1 MQKTSRHA
9 TFSLSLPYEINNK
22 KKGERHEYNHIGINT
37 KRTEILDIKNV
48 KVLESVRKTL
58 VHAKKEMESVSTM
71 VAEDEEPYMT
81 KSEIMDGLSETCK
94 DIKLMREGKL
104 KGRPIEELLNEL

>member
-37 KRTEILDIKNV
+37 KRNDSGNLGHQECKGV
-48 KVLESVRKTL
+48 GVS
-58 VHAKKEMESVSTM
+58 KEDSCS
-71 VAEDEEPYMT
+71 
-81 KSEIMDGLSETCK
+81 C
-94 DIKLMREGKL
+94 
-104 KGRPIEELLNEL
+104 

>member
-37 KRTEILDIKNV
+37 KRTDSGNPAQ
-48 KVLESVRKTL
+48 RKFL
-58 VHAKKEMESVSTM
+58 V
-71 VAEDEEPYMT
+71 
-81 KSEIMDGLSETCK
+81 
-94 DIKLMREGKL
+94 GKF
-104 KGRPIEELLNEL
+104 

>member
-1 MQKTSRHA
+1 MSTITLESIQNELIR
-9 TFSLSLPYEINNK
+9 
-22 KKGERHEYNHIGINT
+22 
-37 KRTEILDIKNV
+37 EILDIKNV

-71 VAEDEEPYMT
+71 MVAEDEEPYMT
-81 KSEIMDGLSETCK
+81 KSEIMDGLSEACK